1 MVGALRPSPTVPRG
15 PPTPGLRGGRC
26 GAVSVPVLGPG
37 GPQSPSQAAVFLL
50 EFLWPNWQQQDPRGL
65 TGAMGEA
72 PAGPVGV
79 KKAPRSS
86 TDHARHGR
94 EDRRIWFRGS
104 GVHSERITPD
114 EHGPLT
120 AVPTQVPGP
129 HLHEGTNPENPRD
142 RRGELSD

>member
-1 MVGALRPSPTVPRG
+1 M
-15 PPTPGLRGGRC
+15 GLSLSLFWAPEAHR
-26 GAVSVPVLGPG
+26 A
-37 GPQSPSQAAVFLL
+37 QARLL
-50 EFLWPNWQQQDPRGL
+50 SSSWSFLWPNWQQQDPRGL